1 MGIPNNMVDAISA
14 IKDGE
19 IGLVTTVM
27 IGDVLVSSLRGL
39 YAPTR
44 LSVTKKPIEDGYDI
58 TDAAIKEPTDLYL
71 DICLTNPDL
80 SIEAGLQ
87 AALTGNPG
95 SLTSTWREKKETLYS
110 YLNEKELI
118 TVQTH
123 EGVYESMLVAEID
136 PYWDVSRNWNAFFAN
151 VRIVNIVK
159 VGTDVG
165 GLFDAAEQA
174 VGGL

>member
-14 IKDGE
+14 VRDGE
-19 IGLVTTVM
+19 IGIVTTVM
-27 IGDVLVSSLRGL
+27 IGDVLVSALRSL

-44 LSVTKKPIEDGYDI
+44 LRVTKKAIEDGYDI
-58 TDAAIKEPTDLYL
+58 NDAAIKEPTDLFL
-71 DICLTNPDL
+71 DICLANPDL
-80 SIEAGLQ
+80 SIEAGLN

-95 SLTSTWREKKETLYS
+95 SLTSTWREKRDQLLA
-110 YLNEKELI
+110 YLDEKELI

-123 EGVYESMLVAEID
+123 EGTYENMLVAEID
-136 PYWDVSRNWNAFFAN
+136 PYWDVSQNWNAFFAN